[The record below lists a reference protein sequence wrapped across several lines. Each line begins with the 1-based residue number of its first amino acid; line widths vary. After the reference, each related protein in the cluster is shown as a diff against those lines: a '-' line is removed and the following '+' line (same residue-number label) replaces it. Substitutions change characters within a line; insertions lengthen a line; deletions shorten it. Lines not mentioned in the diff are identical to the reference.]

1 MAKALESKTTAAP
14 QDAEIAYTSG
24 NMRFSREDWQVLSN
38 DVYQSIN
45 ASLSERSALE
55 QNLKD
60 WTDLYEMRVD
70 ETDWPWVDASNV
82 FIPVIPAQLDT
93 AVAYILGK
101 VFVPRFYIVTGNTP
115 EATQSAHDVE
125 RYYNAE
131 LVRQRGHTTWYDQYM
146 SWLHLAFRDGTSI
159 MEVLWRKTTTKR
171 KVVTFVPEDNDG
183 VPVIDMNTG
192 KPKMTRKID
201 EVETVDYDDC
211 ELQPLL
217 LKDFLLIPAE
227 ATSIEQAVG
236 VARALWLYESDLM
249 AMAKTSKNP
258 DGILDPYWIEYALN
272 YVPTGTSDVA
282 SDRQGSEDKQIGSQL
297 VPGLAQGAQT
307 SKYFANRGPIKV
319 WRVHTKQ
326 YDLNGDHV
334 AEENIFFLHELSQ
347 MLLGVTDYEYIVP
360 SRPFFSFSPYP
371 RPDRFYGYSIC
382 ERLAPIQAEVNAMY
396 NARNNLIDLMLTPPL
411 LYQAGDELNDQEQSW
426 GPGVKWEVTD
436 PQKSVKWMEFPQVPL
451 ASFQNETLLNSYVD
465 KLTGAAAPAMGAQS
479 SGRRTASEIKTQMA
493 STTTRNDAVALRLRI
508 VCRAIFNFVHKL
520 KLQYISEDPDFSA
533 EGNKFVIPKEIL
545 AKDYQLDIAGSSDP
559 LDVSTRRQENMSLFE
574 LLMNIPFIQQDQM
587 KSYNVVR
594 MMLESFNRPDVAQMI
609 GTEEEAQQR
618 QQQMEQAQQKQDQ
631 MNQMLLQHEMQ
642 TGQHIQPPGQPP
654 QGAQHGTPPKH

>member
-1 MAKALESKTTAAP
+1 MAKKLDSTTTNAP
-14 QDAEIAYTSG
+14 QDAPISYTSG
-24 NMRFSREDWQVLSN
+24 NVTLDRNDWHMLSN
-38 DVYQSIN
+38 DLYQSIN
-45 ASLSERSALE
+45 ASLSERNALE

-70 ETDWPWVDASNV
+70 QTDWPWVDASNV

-93 AVAYILGK
+93 AVAYITGK

-115 EATQSAHDVE
+115 DATNTAHDVE

-146 SWLHLAFRDGTSI
+146 AWLHLAFRDGTSI
-159 MEVLWRKTTTKR
+159 MEVLWRKTLTKR
-171 KVVTFVPEDNDG
+171 KVVTFVPEENDG
-183 VPVIDMNTG
+183 VPVIDMSTG

-249 AMAKTSKNP
+249 AMCKSSKNP
-258 DGILDPYWIEYALN
+258 DGILDPYWVEHALS
-272 YVPTGTSDVA
+272 YVPLGTSDIA
-282 SDRQGSEDKQIGSQL
+282 SDRQGSEDKQIGAQL

-319 WRVHTKQ
+319 WRIHTRQ
-326 YDLNGDHV
+326 YDLNLDGAV
-334 AEENIFFLHELSQ
+334 EENIFYLHELSQ
-347 MLLGVTDYEYIVP
+347 MMLGFTDYEYIVP
-360 SRPFFSFSPYP
+360 SRPFFAFSPYP
-371 RPDRFYGYSIC
+371 RPDRFYGYSMC

-396 NARNNLIDLMLTPPL
+396 NARNNLIDLMLSPPL
-411 LYQAGDELNDQEQSW
+411 LYQQGDNLDDQEQQW
-426 GPGVKWEVTD
+426 GPGVRWQVTD
-436 PQKSVKWMEFPQVPL
+436 TQKSVKWMEFPQVPL

-465 KLTGAAAPAMGAQS
+465 KLTGASAPAMGAQS
-479 SGRRTASEIKTQMA
+479 SGRRTATETKTQMA
-493 STTTRNDAVALRLRI
+493 STTTRNDTVALRLRI

-520 KLQYISEDPDFSA
+520 KLQYISDDPQFSA
-533 EGNKFVIPKEIL
+533 EGNKYTLPREVL

-559 LDVSTRRQENMSLFE
+559 LDVSSRRQENMGLFQ
-574 LLMNIPFIQQDQM
+574 LLMGIPFIQQDQL

-609 GTEEEAQQR
+609 GTEDEAKQR
-618 QQQMEQAQQKQDQ
+618 QQQMQMQGQKAQQEHDAI
-631 MNQMLLQHEMQ
+631 LQHEMQ
-642 TGQHIQPPGQPP
+642 TGQNIKTPPQPGQPQH
-654 QGAQHGTPPKH
+654 QGHHGP